1 MNLAKGTRVRMT
13 KPLQEGDKV
22 GEIYTV
28 ERSNE
33 SVVVLTRSREY
44 EVDDFMGSGFGVG
57 ICGYGVTP
65 QEFSEHFEV
74 IGMEEPKQ
82 QSDGKVINLGFTEG
96 ELDALWAK
104 SASFEHFKKKLKSA
118 AKEKDKPTKGK
129 RQWTPWAT
137 HPLTGFAYSVS
148 HPAGKSAKVKVKSC
162 GFVGIASCNPEDV
175 WDLDLGI
182 ELAAARAEEKRT
194 RFLAT
199 KAADDYLEKMDD
211 LRFIMNRIYRRVGK

>member
-33 SVVVLTRSREY
+33 SVIVLTRSREY

-57 ICGYGVTP
+57 ICGYGVTS
-65 QEFSEHFEV
+65 QEFSEHFEI
-74 IGMEEPKQ
+74 IGMEEFKKKAE
-82 QSDGKVINLGFTEG
+82 DKVIIGAFTE
-96 ELDALWAK
+96 EQLDNLWNEAD
-104 SASFEHFKKKLKSA
+104 SYEHFKKKLKLA
-118 AKEKDKPTKGK
+118 AKKKDKPPKGK
-129 RQWTPWAT
+129 RQWTPWTT
-137 HPLTGFAYSVS
+137 HPLTGFTYSVS
-148 HPAGKSAKVKVKSC
+148 HPTGKSAKVKVESC

-182 ELAAARAEEKRT
+182 ELAAARAEEKRA

-199 KAADDYLEKMDD
+199 KAADNYLEKMDD
-211 LRFIMNRIYRRVGK
+211 LHFIMNRIYGRVWK